1 MSKIRTYAEPVTPMD
16 IAIQRML
23 NHNIRR
29 LTIISKGKVI
39 GIIMVTDLAK
49 HFRTE
54 LLMQEALGSKK
65 GIKNSKNRESDGK
78 KL

>member
-1 MSKIRTYAEPVTPMD
+1 MSKIRTYAEPETPID

-49 HFRTE
+49 HSE
-54 LLMQEALGSKK
+54 LNCLCKK
-65 GIKNSKNRESDGK
+65 H
-78 KL
+78 